1 MYLDLDQQLLI
12 YIRVEK
18 MLEKSKVVKT
28 IEINFVL
35 LNKRNELVIS
45 ASTGFTLNDID
56 ESIIH
61 IAPKINN

>member
-1 MYLDLDQQLLI
+1 
-12 YIRVEK
+12 

-45 ASTGFTLNDID
+45 ASTGFTLNNID
-56 ESIIH
+56 ESTVH

>member
-18 MLEKSKVVKT
+18 RVEKSKVIKT

-45 ASTGFTLNDID
+45 ASISFTLNGID
-56 ESIIH
+56 GSMVH
-61 IAPKINN
+61 TAPKIYN